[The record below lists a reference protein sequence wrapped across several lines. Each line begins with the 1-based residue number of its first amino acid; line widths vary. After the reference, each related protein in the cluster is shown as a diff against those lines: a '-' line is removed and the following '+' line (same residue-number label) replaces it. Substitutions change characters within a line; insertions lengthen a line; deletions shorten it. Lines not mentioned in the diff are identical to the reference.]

1 MKRFAIPV
9 LVVLLSVSACA
20 TSSRTVTSV
29 EAVLGLESVQR
40 PADVAERWGEY
51 EIRPA
56 DEEGYLYEDD
66 MLSVMVVPSGGV
78 FAMEV
83 ENRTDHSIRLIWD
96 DASYVGPDGY
106 ASGVVSGETT
116 WMDIG
121 GPQPSQVVPA
131 RARLSVRAMPT
142 RNLNRSERQVIG
154 FFPGATS
161 CADVEGVEA
170 RLVMPFEI
178 EGAVNEYTFQFSLL
192 GAFEVETR
200 SVGHTRL
207 RDAETGRQPC
217 S

>member
-1 MKRFAIPV
+1 MERIAIPS
-9 LVVLLSVSACA
+9 LIVLLSASACA
-20 TSSRTVTSV
+20 SGTDMSV
-29 EAVLGLESVQR
+29 EAALGLESVQR
-40 PADVAERWGEY
+40 PADVAERWGAY

-56 DEEGYLYEDD
+56 DEDGYVYEDE
-66 MLSVMVVPSGGV
+66 MLSVVVVPVGGIFV
-78 FAMEV
+78 MEV

-106 ASGVVSGETT
+106 ASGVVSSETT

-121 GPQPSQVVPA
+121 GSQPSQVVPA
-131 RARLSVRAMPT
+131 RARVSIEAMPI
-142 RNLNRSERQVIG
+142 RNLDRSERQVIG

-200 SVGHTRL
+200 SAGHTGVGGE
-207 RDAETGRQPC
+207 RDRRSCP
-217 S
+217 